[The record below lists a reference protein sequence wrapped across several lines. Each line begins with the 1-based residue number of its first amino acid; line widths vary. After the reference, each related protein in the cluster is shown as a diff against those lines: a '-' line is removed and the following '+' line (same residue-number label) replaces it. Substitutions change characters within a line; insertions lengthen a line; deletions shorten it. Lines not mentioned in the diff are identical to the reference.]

1 MKARKGPSGH
11 GPFCP
16 GHMPTQLVRILSL
29 EGSVTLMT
37 QEGEKGQCVEE
48 KSGRMVGKRGGYL
61 ADMRITLVTTL
72 LGSVN
77 KALRIYMVI
86 HFYLTISIYLHWF
99 FCICCL
105 HVYF

>member
-1 MKARKGPSGH
+1 MKARKGPSGM
-11 GPFCP
+11 GPFAP

-48 KSGRMVGKRGGYL
+48 KSGRMVGKRGGYP

-72 LGSVN
+72 W
-77 KALRIYMVI
+77 AL
-86 HFYLTISIYLHWF
+86 
-99 FCICCL
+99 
-105 HVYF
+105 